1 MTTFTITNLGISHN
15 AGINAE
21 QSLRY
26 FLHGYTTAH
35 DSRRFDEASDIDNI
49 SVKSARFTLVQGG
62 LLNGSDLKAIV
73 DDYFSRVNSTEFAYV
88 ARDFTVY
95 MMNAEEFREFLVKF
109 CYVARD
115 SHKNGGKLKVR
126 ARSESKRMVE
136 WLNER
141 AS

>member
-1 MTTFTITNLGISHN
+1 MRTLQITNLNISHN

-49 SVKSARFTLVQGG
+49 SVKSAHFTLVQGG
-62 LLNGSDLKAIV
+62 LLNGSELEPMV
-73 DDYFSRVNSTEFAYV
+73 DDYFSRVHSTEFAYV

-95 MMNAEEFREFLVKF
+95 MMNAEEFREFLMTF
-109 CYVARD
+109 CTVERD
-115 SHKNGGKLKVR
+115 SYKNGGKLKVR

>member
-1 MTTFTITNLGISHN
+1 MTTFTITDLGISHN

-49 SVKSARFTLVQGG
+49 SVKSAHFTLVQGG
-62 LLNGSDLKAIV
+62 LLNGSELEPMI
-73 DDYFSRVNSTEFAYV
+73 DDYFSRVHSTEFAYV

-95 MMNAEEFREFLVKF
+95 MMNAEEFREFLMTF
-109 CYVARD
+109 CTV
-115 SHKNGGKLKVR
+115 
-126 ARSESKRMVE
+126 
-136 WLNER
+136 ER
-141 AS
+141 ASH

>member
-1 MTTFTITNLGISHN
+1 MRTLKITNLNISHN

-21 QSLRY
+21 QSLHY

-49 SVKSARFTLVQGG
+49 SVKSAHFTLVQGG
-62 LLNGSDLKAIV
+62 LLNGSELEPMV
-73 DDYFSRVNSTEFAYV
+73 DDYFSRVHSTEFAYV

-95 MMNAEEFREFLVKF
+95 MMNAKEFREFLMAF
-109 CYVARD
+109 CTVERD
-115 SHKNGGKLKVR
+115 SYKNGGKLKVR
-126 ARSESKRMVE
+126 ARSESKKMMN

>member
-1 MTTFTITNLGISHN
+1 MRTLKITNLNNSHN

-49 SVKSARFTLVQGG
+49 SVKSAHFTLVQGG
-62 LLNGSDLKAIV
+62 LLNGSELEPMV
-73 DDYFSRVNSTEFAYV
+73 DDYFSRVHSTEFAYV

-95 MMNAEEFREFLVKF
+95 MMNAKEFREFLMAF
-109 CYVARD
+109 CTVERD
-115 SHKNGGKLKVR
+115 SYKNGGKLKVR
-126 ARSESKRMVE
+126 ARSESKKMMN

>member
-1 MTTFTITNLGISHN
+1 MRTLKITNLNVSHN

-35 DSRRFDEASDIDNI
+35 DSRRFDEASDIDDI
-49 SVKSARFTLVQGG
+49 SVKSARFTLAQGG
-62 LLNGSDLKAIV
+62 LLNGSDLEAMV
-73 DDYFSRVNSTEFAYV
+73 NDYFSRVHSTEFDYV

-95 MMNAEEFREFLVKF
+95 MMNAEEFREFLMTF
-109 CYVARD
+109 CTVEHD

-126 ARSESKRMVE
+126 ARSESKRMIE

>member
-49 SVKSARFTLVQGG
+49 SVKSAHFTLVQGG
-62 LLNGSDLKAIV
+62 LLNGSELEPMV
-73 DDYFSRVNSTEFAYV
+73 DDYFSRVHSTEFAYV

-95 MMNAEEFREFLVKF
+95 MMNAKEFREFLMAF
-109 CYVARD
+109 CTVERD
-115 SHKNGGKLKVR
+115 SYKNGGKLKVR
-126 ARSESKRMVE
+126 ARSESKKMMN

>member
-1 MTTFTITNLGISHN
+1 MRTLKITNLNISHN

-35 DSRRFDEASDIDNI
+35 DNRRFDKASDIDNI

-62 LLNGSDLKAIV
+62 LLNGSDLEAMV
-73 DDYFSRVNSTEFAYV
+73 NDYFSRVHSTEFDYV

-95 MMNAEEFREFLVKF
+95 IMNAEEFREFLMTF
-109 CYVARD
+109 CYLERD

-126 ARSESKRMVE
+126 ARSESKKMVE

>member
-1 MTTFTITNLGISHN
+1 MYTFKIANLNISHN

-49 SVKSARFTLVQGG
+49 SVKSAHFTLVQGG
-62 LLNGSDLKAIV
+62 LLNGSELEPMV
-73 DDYFSRVNSTEFAYV
+73 DDYFSRVHSTEFAYV

-95 MMNAEEFREFLVKF
+95 MMNAKEFREFLMAF
-109 CYVARD
+109 CTVERD
-115 SHKNGGKLKVR
+115 SYKNGGKLKVR
-126 ARSESKRMVE
+126 ARSESKKMMN

>member
-1 MTTFTITNLGISHN
+1 MRTLKITNLNISHN
-15 AGINAE
+15 TGINAE

-49 SVKSARFTLVQGG
+49 SVKSAHFTLVQGG
-62 LLNGSDLKAIV
+62 LLNGSELEPMI
-73 DDYFSRVNSTEFAYV
+73 DDYFSRVHSTEFAYV

-95 MMNAEEFREFLVKF
+95 MMNAKEFREFLMAF
-109 CYVARD
+109 CAVERD
-115 SHKNGGKLKVR
+115 SYKNGGKLKVR
-126 ARSESKRMVE
+126 ARSESKKMIN
-136 WLNER
+136 WLKER

>member
-1 MTTFTITNLGISHN
+1 MYTFKIANLNISHN

-35 DSRRFDEASDIDNI
+35 DNRRFDKASDIDNI
-49 SVKSARFTLVQGG
+49 SVKAARFSLAQGG
-62 LLNGSDLKAIV
+62 LLNGSTLETMV
-73 DDYFSRVNSTEFAYV
+73 NDYFSRVHSTEFAYV
-88 ARDFTVY
+88 DRCFIVHI
-95 MMNAEEFREFLVKF
+95 MNAKEFREFLMAF
-109 CYVARD
+109 CTVERD
-115 SHKNGGKLKVR
+115 SYKNGGKLKVR
-126 ARSESKRMVE
+126 ARSESKKMMN

>member
-1 MTTFTITNLGISHN
+1 MRTLQITNLNISHN

-49 SVKSARFTLVQGG
+49 SVKSAHFTLVQGG
-62 LLNGSDLKAIV
+62 LLNGSELKPMV
-73 DDYFSRVNSTEFAYV
+73 DGYFSRVHSTEFAYV

-95 MMNAEEFREFLVKF
+95 MMNAEEFREFLMTFGTVE
-109 CYVARD
+109 RD
-115 SHKNGGKLKVR
+115 SYKNGGKLKVR

>member
-1 MTTFTITNLGISHN
+1 MRTLQITNLNISHN

-49 SVKSARFTLVQGG
+49 SVKSAHFTLVQGG
-62 LLNGSDLKAIV
+62 LLNGSELEPMV
-73 DDYFSRVNSTEFAYV
+73 DDYFSRVHSTEFAYV

-95 MMNAEEFREFLVKF
+95 MMNAEEFREFLMTFGTVE
-109 CYVARD
+109 RD
-115 SHKNGGKLKVR
+115 SYKNGGKLKVR

>member
-1 MTTFTITNLGISHN
+1 MRTLKITNLNISHN

-62 LLNGSDLKAIV
+62 LLNGSDLEAMV
-73 DDYFSRVNSTEFAYV
+73 NDYFSRVHSTEFDYV

-95 MMNAEEFREFLVKF
+95 VMNAEEFREFLMAF
-109 CYVARD
+109 CTIEQD

-126 ARSESKRMVE
+126 ARSESKRMIE

>member
-49 SVKSARFTLVQGG
+49 SVKSAHFTLVQGG
-62 LLNGSDLKAIV
+62 LLNGSELEPMI
-73 DDYFSRVNSTEFAYV
+73 DDYFSRVHSTEFAYV

-95 MMNAEEFREFLVKF
+95 MMNAEEFREFLMTF
-109 CYVARD
+109 CTVERD

-126 ARSESKRMVE
+126 ARSESKKMVE

-141 AS
+141 AN

>member
-1 MTTFTITNLGISHN
+1 MRTLKITNLNISHN

-49 SVKSARFTLVQGG
+49 SVKSAHFTLVQGG
-62 LLNGSDLKAIV
+62 LLNGSELEPMV
-73 DDYFSRVNSTEFAYV
+73 DDYFSRVHSTEFAYV

-95 MMNAEEFREFLVKF
+95 MMNAEEFREFLMTF
-109 CYVARD
+109 CTVERD
-115 SHKNGGKLKVR
+115 SYKNGGKLKVR
-126 ARSESKRMVE
+126 ARSESKRMMN

>member
-1 MTTFTITNLGISHN
+1 MTTFIITNLGISHN

-49 SVKSARFTLVQGG
+49 SVKSARFTLAQGG
-62 LLNGSDLKAIV
+62 LLNGSELEPMI
-73 DDYFSRVNSTEFAYV
+73 DDYFSRVHSTEFAYV

-95 MMNAEEFREFLVKF
+95 MMNAKEFREFLMAF
-109 CYVARD
+109 CTVERD
-115 SHKNGGKLKVR
+115 SYKNGGKLKVR

-141 AS
+141 AG

>member
-1 MTTFTITNLGISHN
+1 MYTLKITNLNISHN

-21 QSLRY
+21 QPLRY

-49 SVKSARFTLVQGG
+49 SVKSAHFTLVQGG
-62 LLNGSDLKAIV
+62 LLNGSELEPMV
-73 DDYFSRVNSTEFAYV
+73 DDYFSRVHSTEFAYV

-95 MMNAEEFREFLVKF
+95 MMNAEEFREFLMTFGTVE
-109 CYVARD
+109 RD
-115 SHKNGGKLKVR
+115 SYKNGGKLKVR

>member
-1 MTTFTITNLGISHN
+1 MTTFTITDLGISHN

-49 SVKSARFTLVQGG
+49 SVKSAHFTLVQGG
-62 LLNGSDLKAIV
+62 LLNGSELEPMV
-73 DDYFSRVNSTEFAYV
+73 DDYFSRVHSTEFAYV

-95 MMNAEEFREFLVKF
+95 MMNAEEFREFLMTF
-109 CYVARD
+109 CTVERD

>member
-1 MTTFTITNLGISHN
+1 MKTLKITNLNISHN

-49 SVKSARFTLVQGG
+49 SVKSAHFTLVQGG
-62 LLNGSDLKAIV
+62 LLNGSELEPMV
-73 DDYFSRVNSTEFAYV
+73 DDYFSRVHSTEFAYV

-95 MMNAEEFREFLVKF
+95 MMNAKEFREFLMAF
-109 CYVARD
+109 CTVERD
-115 SHKNGGKLKVR
+115 SYKNGGKLKVR
-126 ARSESKRMVE
+126 ARSESKKMVE

>member
-1 MTTFTITNLGISHN
+1 MKTLKITNLNISHN

-26 FLHGYTTAH
+26 FLHGYTTTH
-35 DSRRFDEASDIDNI
+35 DRRRFDEASDIDNI
-49 SVKSARFTLVQGG
+49 SVKSAHFTLVQGG
-62 LLNGSDLKAIV
+62 LLNGSELKSMV
-73 DDYFSRVNSTEFAYV
+73 DDYFSRVHSTEFAYV

-95 MMNAEEFREFLVKF
+95 MMNAKEFREFLMAF
-109 CYVARD
+109 CTVERD
-115 SHKNGGKLKVR
+115 SYKNGGKLKVR
-126 ARSESKRMVE
+126 ARSESKKMIN

>member
-1 MTTFTITNLGISHN
+1 MRTLKIANLNISHN

-62 LLNGSDLKAIV
+62 LLNGSELEPMV
-73 DDYFSRVNSTEFAYV
+73 DDYFSRVHSTEFAYV

-95 MMNAEEFREFLVKF
+95 MMNAEEFREFLMTFGTVE
-109 CYVARD
+109 RD
-115 SHKNGGKLKVR
+115 SYKNGGKLKVR

>member
-1 MTTFTITNLGISHN
+1 MRTLKITNLNISHN
-15 AGINAE
+15 TGINAE

-49 SVKSARFTLVQGG
+49 SVKSAHFTLVQGG
-62 LLNGSDLKAIV
+62 PLNGSELEPMI
-73 DDYFSRVNSTEFAYV
+73 DDYFSRVHSTEFAYV

-95 MMNAEEFREFLVKF
+95 MMNAKEFREFLMAF
-109 CYVARD
+109 CTVERD
-115 SHKNGGKLKVR
+115 SYKNGGKLKVR
-126 ARSESKRMVE
+126 ARSESKKMIN
-136 WLNER
+136 WLKER

>member
-1 MTTFTITNLGISHN
+1 MRTLKITNLNISHN
-15 AGINAE
+15 TGINAE

-49 SVKSARFTLVQGG
+49 SVKSAHFTLVQGG
-62 LLNGSDLKAIV
+62 LLNGSELEPMI
-73 DDYFSRVNSTEFAYV
+73 DDYFSRVHSTEFAYV

-95 MMNAEEFREFLVKF
+95 MMNAKEFREFLMAF
-109 CYVARD
+109 CTVERD
-115 SHKNGGKLKVR
+115 SYKNGGKLKVR
-126 ARSESKRMVE
+126 ARSESKKMIN
-136 WLNER
+136 WLKER

>member
-62 LLNGSDLKAIV
+62 LLNGSELEPMV
-73 DDYFSRVNSTEFAYV
+73 DDYFSRVHSTEFAYV

-95 MMNAEEFREFLVKF
+95 MMNAEEFREFLMTF
-109 CYVARD
+109 CTVERD
-115 SHKNGGKLKVR
+115 SYKNGGKLKVR

>member
-1 MTTFTITNLGISHN
+1 MRTLKITNLNISHN

-35 DSRRFDEASDIDNI
+35 DNRRFDKASDIDNI
-49 SVKSARFTLVQGG
+49 SVKSARFSLAQGG
-62 LLNGSDLKAIV
+62 LLNGSDLETMV
-73 DDYFSRVNSTEFAYV
+73 DDYFSRVHSTEFAYV
-88 ARDFTVY
+88 TRCFIVY
-95 MMNAEEFREFLVKF
+95 IMNAEEFREFLMKF

-115 SHKNGGKLKVR
+115 SQKNGGKLKVR
-126 ARSESKRMVE
+126 AKNEGME
-136 WLNER
+136 MLLWFLER

>member
-1 MTTFTITNLGISHN
+1 MRTLKITNLNISHN

-49 SVKSARFTLVQGG
+49 SVKSAHFTLVQGG
-62 LLNGSDLKAIV
+62 LLNGSELKPMV
-73 DDYFSRVNSTEFAYV
+73 DDYFSRVHSTEFAYV

-95 MMNAEEFREFLVKF
+95 MMNAEEFREFLMTFGTVE
-109 CYVARD
+109 RD
-115 SHKNGGKLKVR
+115 SYKNGGKLKVR

>member
-1 MTTFTITNLGISHN
+1 MRTLKITNLNISHN
-15 AGINAE
+15 AEINAE

-49 SVKSARFTLVQGG
+49 SVKSAHFTLVQGG
-62 LLNGSDLKAIV
+62 LLNGSELEPMV
-73 DDYFSRVNSTEFAYV
+73 DDYFSRVHSTEFAYV
-88 ARDFTVY
+88 ARDFTMY
-95 MMNAEEFREFLVKF
+95 MMNAKKFREFLMAF
-109 CYVARD
+109 CTVERD
-115 SHKNGGKLKVR
+115 SYKNGGKLKVR

>member
-1 MTTFTITNLGISHN
+1 MRTLKITNLNISHN

-49 SVKSARFTLVQGG
+49 NVKSAHFTLVQGG
-62 LLNGSDLKAIV
+62 LLNGSELEPMI
-73 DDYFSRVNSTEFAYV
+73 DDYFSRVHSTEFAYV

-95 MMNAEEFREFLVKF
+95 MMNAKEFREFLMAF
-109 CYVARD
+109 CTVERD
-115 SHKNGGKLKVR
+115 SYKNGGKLKVR
-126 ARSESKRMVE
+126 ARSESKKMMN

>member
-1 MTTFTITNLGISHN
+1 MRTLKITNLNISHN

-49 SVKSARFTLVQGG
+49 SVKSAHFTLVQGG
-62 LLNGSDLKAIV
+62 LLNGSELEPMV
-73 DDYFSRVNSTEFAYV
+73 NDYFSRVHSTEFAYV
-88 ARDFTVY
+88 DRCFIVH
-95 MMNAEEFREFLVKF
+95 MMNAEEFREFLMAF
-109 CYVARD
+109 CTVERD
-115 SHKNGGKLKVR
+115 SYKNGGKLKVR
-126 ARSESKRMVE
+126 ARSESKKMMN